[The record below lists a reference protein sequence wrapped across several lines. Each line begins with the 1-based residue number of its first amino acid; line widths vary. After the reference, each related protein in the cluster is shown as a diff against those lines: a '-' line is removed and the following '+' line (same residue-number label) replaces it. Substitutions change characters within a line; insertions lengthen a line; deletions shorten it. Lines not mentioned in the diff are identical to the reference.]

1 MWGRRPTPEL
11 NVGALCCVSGAPSDH
26 TEFSESNHTAFMC
39 FDIFCRPEKRQSQRQ
54 FGMELGEKRQSDLA
68 HQLLHTTAPLYDTHS

>member
-1 MWGRRPTPEL
+1 M
-11 NVGALCCVSGAPSDH
+11 
-26 TEFSESNHTAFMC
+26 AFMC